1 MNQSAIH
8 SLWPYGSAMVESF
21 LQVEVEGNFWLFL
34 YRNHSGLLGT
44 GKLGIRNFIFNTY
57 SLHFHHQNDSALR
70 WAAVSHFN
78 VSLIVWAKSQ
88 DSVHK
93 PQFLKRKESGNGSN
107 RCPSAYQSRALP
119 LGHTGSQVR
128 VPCTA
133 YFVSLKSFTLT
144 FVCERWALL

>member
-1 MNQSAIH
+1 
-8 SLWPYGSAMVESF
+8 MVGSF

-78 VSLIVWAKSQ
+78 VSLIVCAKSQ
-88 DSVHK
+88 DSVYK
-93 PQFLKRKESGNGSN
+93 PQMLRD
-107 RCPSAYQSRALP
+107 RRAEADRTEVL
-119 LGHTGSQVR
+119 LLT
-128 VPCTA
+128 
-133 YFVSLKSFTLT
+133 SLAPY
-144 FVCERWALL
+144 R